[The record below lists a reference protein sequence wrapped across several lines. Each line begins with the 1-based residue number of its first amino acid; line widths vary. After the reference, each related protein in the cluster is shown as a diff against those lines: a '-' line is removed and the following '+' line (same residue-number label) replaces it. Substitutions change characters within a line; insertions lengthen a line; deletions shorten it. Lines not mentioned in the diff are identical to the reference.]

1 MFYENKKVI
10 IDKTPKKRRK
20 PDANK
25 IVLKRLTK
33 KSNIQFAKKDTEIW
47 QMVTKSPPNTI

>member
-25 IVLKRLTK
+25 IVLKDLQK
-33 KSNIQFAKKDTEIW
+33 KVIFNLPKRY
-47 QMVTKSPPNTI
+47 

>member
-20 PDANK
+20 PVVNK
-25 IVLKRLTK
+25 IVLKKTYK
-33 KSNIQFAKKDTEIW
+33 KK
-47 QMVTKSPPNTI
+47 